1 MTPSQSSH
9 PGEARFFIALIPPP
23 EIQDAALQI
32 IQELSDRFQTST
44 AKAPPHI
51 TLYPPFLWTESDRL
65 LETLTAIA
73 QTQAPIDITLSGFAA
88 FPPRVLYLHVEPT
101 PGLMDL
107 QTTLSQQLEQR
118 LGIVDPVEQ
127 RRGFTPHLTVAS
139 RNVTRSTFR
148 TAWSDLQHRRLT
160 ANFRSDRL
168 SLLRH
173 NRRYWQV
180 VEDFP
185 LIAQTGQAA
194 QEPPIS
200 PM

>member
-1 MTPSQSSH
+1 MSSMTSSQASH
-9 PGEARFFIALIPPP
+9 PGEYRFFVALIPPP
-23 EIQDAALQI
+23 EVQEAALQI
-32 IQELSDRFQTST
+32 IQELGDRFQTST

-101 PGLMDL
+101 PGLMAL

-139 RNVTRSTFR
+139 RNVTRATFR
-148 TAWSDLQHRRLT
+148 TAWSDLQHRGFR

-173 NRRYWQV
+173 NRRYWEV
-180 VEDFP
+180 VEDVP
-185 LIAQTGQAA
+185 LIA
-194 QEPPIS
+194 
-200 PM
+200 